1 MKGERILGVS
11 YYSSHVVSTV
21 GGDTTDIFH
30 RGHHLLLP
38 THHCSYGWLVMDAIF
53 ELSYTDAAGQMVLAS
68 EI

>member
-30 RGHHLLLP
+30 RGHLLLP